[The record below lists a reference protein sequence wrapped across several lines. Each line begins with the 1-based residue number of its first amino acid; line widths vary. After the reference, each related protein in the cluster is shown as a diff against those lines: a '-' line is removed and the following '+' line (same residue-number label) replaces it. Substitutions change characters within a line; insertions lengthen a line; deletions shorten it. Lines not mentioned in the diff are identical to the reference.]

1 MNPTPPKVANTNA
14 FDTATYAGTLYVPAG
29 SKVAYG
35 AADFWKDFN
44 VAVLNIE
51 QLNEVTVMVYPNPVV
66 ETLYIQLQPNDRLTS
81 VTLHNIKGQKI
92 LKSTTKI
99 IDLSSLTSGVY
110 FATILTKNGKAT
122 KKIIK

>member
-1 MNPTPPKVANTNA
+1 
-14 FDTATYAGTLYVPAG
+14 
-29 SKVAYG
+29 
-35 AADFWKDFN
+35 
-44 VAVLNIE
+44 LNIE

-66 ETLYIQLQPNDRLTS
+66 ETLHIQLQPNDRLTS
-81 VTLHNIKGQKI
+81 VTLHNIKGQKM

-110 FATILTKNGKAT
+110 FATIITNNGKAT

>member
-1 MNPTPPKVANTNA
+1 
-14 FDTATYAGTLYVPAG
+14 
-29 SKVAYG
+29 
-35 AADFWKDFN
+35 
-44 VAVLNIE
+44 
-51 QLNEVTVMVYPNPVV
+51 MVYTNPVV
-66 ETLYIQLQPNDRLTS
+66 ERLYIQLQPNDRLTS
-81 VTLHNIKGQKI
+81 VTLHNIKGQKM